1 MQMIPIVDGLG
12 CSPTQLALPWCL
24 KNQNIS
30 SRITDALR
38 PEPISE
44 NLQSLG
50 IFEKLTDVV
59 LDQMESIL
67 DNRPEPES
75 DPRKW

>member
-1 MQMIPIVDGLG
+1 MLTK
-12 CSPTQLALPWCL
+12 PTGTCL
-24 KNQNIS
+24 VFKNQNFTS
-30 SRITDALR
+30 VITSASH

-44 NLQSLG
+44 NLQSLD
-50 IFEKLTDVV
+50 IFEKLTVVV